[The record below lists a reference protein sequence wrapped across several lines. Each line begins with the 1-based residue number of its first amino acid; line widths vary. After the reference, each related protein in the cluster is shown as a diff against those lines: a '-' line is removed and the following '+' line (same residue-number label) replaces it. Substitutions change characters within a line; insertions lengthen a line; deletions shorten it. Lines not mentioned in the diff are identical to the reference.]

1 MNNSFQVTRLENA
14 SNLTIVSIDVR
25 ENGSLV
31 VNDWSTGD
39 FADEVYGA
47 DVDRFL
53 ELGPESVEKLL
64 SSLKI
69 TADSKTPES
78 LADYLTR
85 QYKGEN
91 RAMTKIRDLCDQ
103 HGVQYE
109 LESWP

>member
-39 FADEVYGA
+39 FADKCYGR
-47 DVDRFL
+47 DVDRYL

-78 LADYLTR
+78 LANYLTR

-91 RAMTKIRDLCDQ
+91 RALTKIRDVCDQ
-103 HGVQYE
+103 HGVQYKE
-109 LESWP
+109 EFWP

>member
-1 MNNSFQVTRLENA
+1 MINSFQVTHRENA
-14 SNLTIVSIDVR
+14 SNLTIVTIDVL

-31 VNDWSTGD
+31 VRDWSTGD

-47 DVDRFL
+47 DVDRYL

-69 TADSKTPES
+69 TADLKTPES
-78 LADYLTR
+78 LANYLTR

-103 HGVQYE
+103 HGVQYKE
-109 LESWP
+109 EFWP